1 MLDWLQI
8 FPRMVW
14 SLSHFEIKKI
24 MIKILYDQHCS
35 ICSKEINY
43 YRSIAPKGIFMWCN
57 LHKHNKLLRKY
68 GITYNDALLGL
79 HAIDDKDRIYRGIDA
94 FCLIWNNLKKWR
106 LLSFIIKLPLIYFI
120 SKIFYSYFAQWRF
133 NKMKYCKVS

>member
-1 MLDWLQI
+1 
-8 FPRMVW
+8 
-14 SLSHFEIKKI
+14 

-35 ICSKEINY
+35 LCLKEINY
-43 YRSIAPKGIFMWCN
+43 YKSIAPKGIFMWCN
-57 LHKHNKLLRKY
+57 LHKHNKLLHKY
-68 GITYNDALLGL
+68 GITYNDALLSL

-94 FCLIWNNLKKWR
+94 FCLLWNNLKRWR